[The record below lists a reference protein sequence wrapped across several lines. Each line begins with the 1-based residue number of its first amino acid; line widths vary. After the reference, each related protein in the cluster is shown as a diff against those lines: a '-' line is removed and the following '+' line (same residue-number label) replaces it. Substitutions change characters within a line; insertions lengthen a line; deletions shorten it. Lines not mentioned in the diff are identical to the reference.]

1 MFLQE
6 PVIGHGLLGAG
17 AGGRERGQF
26 PEVGGQLLFPACAVG
41 VSGPT
46 PIHSSATPTPALFTG
61 NAPRLK
67 IAYPALWLGLFP
79 GGLTRKRQWGER
91 GSGSPAAAVAWR
103 LHPTPRPRL
112 FLSPARFP
120 LTSASTHAGLGGLPS
135 TTLQTLIPAG
145 PEYLVTRIPQRL
157 HLLMYY

>member
-46 PIHSSATPTPALFTG
+46 PSTLQPLLPLRLFTG

-79 GGLTRKRQWGER
+79 GGLTRKRPWGER
-91 GSGSPAAAVAWR
+91 KPAAAVAWR
-103 LHPTPRPRL
+103 LHPTPHPRL

>member
-46 PIHSSATPTPALFTG
+46 PIHSSATPTPAPFH
-61 NAPRLK
+61 
-67 IAYPALWLGLFP
+67 
-79 GGLTRKRQWGER
+79 RKC
-91 GSGSPAAAVAWR
+91 
-103 LHPTPRPRL
+103 
-112 FLSPARFP
+112 
-120 LTSASTHAGLGGLPS
+120 TSSENSLPS
-135 TTLQTLIPAG
+135 TLAG
-145 PEYLVTRIPQRL
+145 LVSWGTYKETSVGGAEARCGSCLEAAPDTPPPPL
-157 HLLMYY
+157 PFPVLGSL

>member
-46 PIHSSATPTPALFTG
+46 PIHSSATPTPAPFHRKCTSSENSLPSTLAG
-61 NAPRLK
+61 LVSWGTYKETSVGGAEAPLRQL
-67 IAYPALWLGLFP
+67 P
-79 GGLTRKRQWGER
+79 GGCTRH
-91 GSGSPAAAVAWR
+91 PAPASSF
-103 LHPTPRPRL
+103 PR
-112 FLSPARFP
+112 ARFP

-135 TTLQTLIPAG
+135 TMLQTLIPAG

-157 HLLMYY
+157 HLPMYY

>member
-46 PIHSSATPTPALFTG
+46 PIHSSATPTPAPFH
-61 NAPRLK
+61 
-67 IAYPALWLGLFP
+67 
-79 GGLTRKRQWGER
+79 RKC
-91 GSGSPAAAVAWR
+91 
-103 LHPTPRPRL
+103 
-112 FLSPARFP
+112 
-120 LTSASTHAGLGGLPS
+120 TSSENSLPS
-135 TTLQTLIPAG
+135 TLAG
-145 PEYLVTRIPQRL
+145 LVSWGTYKETSVGGAEARCGSCLEAAPDTPPPPL
-157 HLLMYY
+157 PFPC